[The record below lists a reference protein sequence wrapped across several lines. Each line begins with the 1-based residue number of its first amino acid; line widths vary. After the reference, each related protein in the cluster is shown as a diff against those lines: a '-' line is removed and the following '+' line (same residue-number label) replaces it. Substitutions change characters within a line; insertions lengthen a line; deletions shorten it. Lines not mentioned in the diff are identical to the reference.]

1 MRFIVTAIGSFS
13 SNCVIRC
20 LKAQGHYVVGC
31 DIYEYSWL
39 YESHIC
45 DVFFQAPLALKE
57 NQYIDFLLTIAE
69 KERIDF
75 IIPLTDVEIDVINKY
90 RKVFLDN
97 NIGLF
102 IQTEEC
108 LSVVRNKYNLFSQF
122 NEDDNINVPK
132 TILANNLQVE
142 NGIIF
147 PLVAKPI
154 NGRSSEGLYY
164 ISSEQDLKP
173 ILNSHKEYI
182 LQEKIAGPIY
192 TVDYIRDIHGNDYSI
207 PREELLRTK
216 NGAGTT
222 VRIVHDDILE
232 SSVSYI
238 GGKLQIYHNGAFFLP
253 EAGVSCGDSFPR
265 DQMLSDILLLLSE
278 RLSEKVNCG
287 AFVRDPDD
295 RVHLPRTIFAEELDA
310 LRQEYGALWG
320 KTVAEKDLS
329 ALTQDVLDELLYWD
343 FASVQ
348 AEVVTLQ
355 PGFALWQ
362 GVYPKKN

>member
-69 KERIDF
+69 KERLDF
-75 IIPLTDVEIDVINKY
+75 IIPLTDVEIDVINNY

-238 GGKLQIYHNGAFFLP
+238 GGKLQIIGCVNMEFIRRYDKYYLIDINPRFSAGLAFTVMTGYNMVISSINCFIGANILP
-253 EAGVSCGDSFPR
+253 PIKYKE
-265 DQMLSDILLLLSE
+265 QILIKRYVE
-278 RLSEKVNCG
+278 
-287 AFVRDPDD
+287 
-295 RVHLPRTIFAEELDA
+295 
-310 LRQEYGALWG
+310 
-320 KTVAEKDLS
+320 
-329 ALTQDVLDELLYWD
+329 DVLW
-343 FASVQ
+343 
-348 AEVVTLQ
+348 T
-355 PGFALWQ
+355 
-362 GVYPKKN
+362 K